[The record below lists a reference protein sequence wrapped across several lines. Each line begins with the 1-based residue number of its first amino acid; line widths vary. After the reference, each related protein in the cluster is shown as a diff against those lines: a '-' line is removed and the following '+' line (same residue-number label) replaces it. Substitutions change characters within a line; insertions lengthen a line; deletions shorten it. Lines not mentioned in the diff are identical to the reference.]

1 MNETREK
8 ILNRAEFDPKLKLYW
23 YLQGVGFL
31 AVTIAGIPLLPVW
44 FLGWGNWYCRR
55 SFEALQCILTE
66 RSLLVKRGILFRVEK
81 TIPLDKIQDLT
92 LKEGPLLRWFGLC
105 SLQVETAGQS
115 GQAGGSEGSLV
126 GVVDIRN
133 FRNAVLDQR
142 DRISGT
148 GAVSPALPGAATGG
162 GSVEGLLGEIRD
174 SLRRIEKR
182 LTSG

>member
-1 MNETREK
+1 MTETREK
-8 ILNRAEFDPKLKLYW
+8 ILIRAEFDAKLKFYW
-23 YLQGVGFL
+23 YMRVVGL
-31 AVTIAGIPLLPVW
+31 MTASVGGILLLPAW

-55 SFEALQCILTE
+55 SFEALQCVLTE

-105 SLQVETAGQS
+105 SLQIETAGQS
-115 GQAGGSEGSLV
+115 GQAGNSEGNLL
-126 GVVDIRN
+126 GVVDVRG

-148 GAVSPALPGAATGG
+148 GTVSPAVARSPVGDGA
-162 GSVEGLLGEIRD
+162 VEGLLIEIRD
-174 SLRRIEKR
+174 SLKQIEKK
-182 LTSG
+182 LASG